1 MTNPRLEV
9 GVRTLVETSA
19 LETSDSRILLEPAS
33 LQYIYIYIYCLKG
46 PHAMHLLPTL
56 ARLRIILLING

>member
-1 MTNPRLEV
+1 MYRERLL
-9 GVRTLVETSA
+9 VRNTWFCLSYNA
-19 LETSDSRILLEPAS
+19 H
-33 LQYIYIYIYCLKG
+33 YCLKG